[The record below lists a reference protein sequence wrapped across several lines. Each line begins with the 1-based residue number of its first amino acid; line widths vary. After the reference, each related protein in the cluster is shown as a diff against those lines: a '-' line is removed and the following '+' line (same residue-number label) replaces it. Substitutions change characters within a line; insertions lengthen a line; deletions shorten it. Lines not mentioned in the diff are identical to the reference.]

1 MALFDFSTL
10 GFSGGEVAVVTG
22 AANGIGRSTALML
35 ARSGVTVAAWDV
47 EEQGLDTLVADAEA
61 AGGAAVPIVADAFV
75 PAAVDRAWEQST
87 RIGEPVRYLV
97 NNAGPPS
104 TAPLSVADGIHAA
117 IGSYA
122 AVTEGFVSRHQ
133 ADASSVC
140 FVASVAGCFVGGQT
154 PDWYPAAKAGIA
166 GYMRNLAVRL
176 RGHPRANG
184 VAPGVTLTRRTADR
198 YGSASA
204 RERLRASPMGRAA
217 EADEVA
223 AVICFL
229 LSPAA
234 SFVNGALVPVD
245 GAATCAGA

>member
-47 EEQGLDTLVADAEA
+47 EEQGLDTLVAEAEA
-61 AGGAAVPIVADAFV
+61 AGGAAVPIVVDVFV
-75 PAAVDRAWEQST
+75 PAAVDQAWGQT
-87 RIGEPVRYLV
+87 ARIGEPVRYVV

-176 RGHPRANG
+176 SGRPRANG

-198 YGSASA
+198 YGSAA
-204 RERLRASPMGRAA
+204 AQERLRASPMGRAA

>member
-1 MALFDFSTL
+1 MAIDGCWEWT
-10 GFSGGEVAVVTG
+10 A
-22 AANGIGRSTALML
+22 GIGGR
-35 ARSGVTVAAWDV
+35 
-47 EEQGLDTLVADAEA
+47 
-61 AGGAAVPIVADAFV
+61 
-75 PAAVDRAWEQST
+75 
-87 RIGEPVRYLV
+87 VRYVV

-104 TAPLSVADGIHAA
+104 TEPLSVADGVQAA

-140 FVASVAGCFVGGQT
+140 FVASISGNFRGGDTQ
-154 PDWYPAAKAGIA
+154 DWYPAAKAGIA
-166 GYMRNLAVRL
+166 GYMRNVAVKL

-198 YGSASA
+198 YASA
-204 RERLRASPMGRAA
+204 AAQQRLQASPMGRAA

-245 GAATCAGA
+245 GASTCANS